1 MKQITYITFCLIYHK
16 VYVSGANSK
25 HMRHGDID
33 ILYAFTVSYKAALTL
48 IRVNARFLKCSKISF
63 GVLQAHVKSL

>member
-16 VYVSGANSK
+16 VHVSGANSK
-25 HMRHGDID
+25 HMWYGGID
-33 ILYAFTVSYKAALTL
+33 IQFTFTVSYKAALKL

-63 GVLQAHVKSL
+63 GCLQAHVKSP